1 MKKYLLLILCILT
14 AFIYGCGNRQKEQLN
29 YETYIIPYQLTED
42 DSFECIQV
50 REMEDEQ
57 LQQKINES
65 FMMVMPYMRG
75 VWLPEADYTS
85 YDHISYETTIHLQSS
100 KYLSVEYHF
109 ETYAVNGTLLNSTRV
124 GVTVDMETGEIVYL
138 DDLVRL
144 DEEFATTVKNCRI
157 LKHDAWGSMSAKK
170 HTKDLYK
177 YRWWCTNTS
186 SLARMYEDY
195 AKEHL
200 YQKYQ
205 GQYFYLEEGYIVYDN
220 SVYDNGANYNK
231 IDISRLDDFLLVEKW

>member
-65 FMMVMPYMRG
+65 FMMVMPYMRSF
-75 VWLPEADYTS
+75 WLLADHT
-85 YDHISYETTIHLQSS
+85 SYETTIHLQTP

-109 ETYAVNGTLLNSTRV
+109 ETYYAVNDTRLNSVRV
-124 GVTVDMETGEIVYL
+124 GVLVDMETGEIVYL

-144 DEEFATTVKNCRI
+144 DEEFAEYFIKKDVARREKWSVWTAEEMTELANKIYADMGAFSVLQIFMDLSKEKESRVHEVN
-157 LKHDAWGSMSAKK
+157 AK
-170 HTKDLYK
+170 
-177 YRWWCTNTS
+177 
-186 SLARMYEDY
+186 
-195 AKEHL
+195 
-200 YQKYQ
+200 
-205 GQYFYLEEGYIVYDN
+205 GGIYFYLEEGCLVYNHGDGL
-220 SVYDNGANYNK
+220 VRTR
-231 IDISRLDDFLLVEKW
+231 IDLKDIKDFLKVEMW

>member
-1 MKKYLLLILCILT
+1 MKKYLLLILFILT

-65 FMMVMPYMRG
+65 FMMVMPYMRR

-109 ETYAVNGTLLNSTRV
+109 ETYYAVNDRMLNSVTV
-124 GVTVDMETGEIVYL
+124 GVTVDMETGETVCL

-144 DEEFATTVKNCRI
+144 DEEFATTVKNCKV
-157 LKHDAWGSMSAKK
+157 LKCDAWGSMSAKK
-170 HTKDLYK
+170 NTKNLYK
-177 YRWWCTNTS
+177 GWAYTYTS
-186 SLARMYEDY
+186 HLVWMYEAY
-195 AKEHL
+195 TKEHL

-205 GQYFYLEEGYIVYDN
+205 WQYFYLEEGYIVFD
-220 SVYDNGANYNK
+220 DGADHNK

>member
-1 MKKYLLLILCILT
+1 MKKYLLLILCMLMPSIC
-14 AFIYGCGNRQKEQLN
+14 GCGGPQKEQLN

-65 FMMVMPYMRG
+65 FMMVMPYMRS

-85 YDHISYETTIHLQSS
+85 YETTIHLQTP

-109 ETYAVNGTLLNSTRV
+109 ETYYAVNSMMLNSVTV
-124 GVTVDMETGEIVYL
+124 GVTVDMETGEAVYL

-144 DEEFATTVKNCRI
+144 DEEFAEYFIKKDVARREKWSVWTAEEMTELANEIYADMGAVSVLRI
-157 LKHDAWGSMSAKK
+157 FM
-170 HTKDLYK
+170 DLSK
-177 YRWWCTNTS
+177 EKESRD
-186 SLARMYEDY
+186 YEV
-195 AKEHL
+195 HIR
-200 YQKYQ
+200 
-205 GQYFYLEEGYIVYDN
+205 GGIYFYLEEGCLVYNHGDGL
-220 SVYDNGANYNK
+220 VRTR
-231 IDISRLDDFLLVEKW
+231 IDLKDIKDFLKVEMW